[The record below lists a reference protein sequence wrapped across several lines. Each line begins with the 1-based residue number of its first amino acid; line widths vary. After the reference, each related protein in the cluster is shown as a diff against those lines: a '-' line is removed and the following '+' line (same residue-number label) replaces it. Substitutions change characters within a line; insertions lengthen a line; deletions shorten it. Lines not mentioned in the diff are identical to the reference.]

1 MPNARDIA
9 SICAAAGADMPSDT
23 RPLSAPIY
31 QSSVFEIDSLETVD
45 DLYEGRAEGFIYS
58 RDSNPNVSIL
68 EKVVAQLENADDSVA
83 FASGM
88 AAIGITLLSM
98 VESGDRIVAGS
109 ELYGGTNLMLRQHL
123 SKLGVE
129 TQFVDT
135 TDLDAVEQ
143 ALDSQPRLILVES
156 ITNPLLRLTDI
167 ESISQMAH
175 QRGVQVV
182 VDNTLASPLLLRP
195 LELGA
200 DVTLHS
206 ATKNLGG
213 RSVVTGGVAAARAD
227 ITMAMRQSNRVW
239 GSVLDP
245 FAAWLIV
252 RGIKTL
258 PLRVEKACEN
268 AFAVAQFLSDHP
280 KISAVHYPGLPDHP
294 QHKLAVDTLGGR
306 FGWMVTFELAGGGRS
321 ASSFVK
327 GLDMIKLAASLGE
340 AQTTISHPAKT
351 SHRSLTGDEQAV
363 LGIRNGLIRLS
374 CGIESASDI
383 LADLESALAKS

>member
-1 MPNARDIA
+1 MPNLRDIE
-9 SICAAAGADMPSDT
+9 SICAAAGADIASHT

-45 DLYEGRAEGFIYS
+45 DLYEGRAEGFLYS
-58 RDSNPNVSIL
+58 RDSNPNVAIL
-68 EKVVAQLENADDSVA
+68 EKVVAQLEDADDSVA

-98 VESGDRIVAGS
+98 VEAGDRILAGS
-109 ELYGGTNLMLRQHL
+109 ELYGGTNLMLRQHM

-135 TDLDAVEQ
+135 NDLDAVEQ
-143 ALDSQPRLILVES
+143 ALDSKPRLILVES
-156 ITNPLLRLTDI
+156 VTNPLLRLADI
-167 ESISQMAH
+167 KSISEMAH
-175 QRGVQVV
+175 HRGVQVV

-213 RSVVTGGVAAARAD
+213 HSDVTGGVAAARAD
-227 ITMAMRQSNRVW
+227 LTMAMRQSNRVW
-239 GSVLDP
+239 GSTLDP

-252 RGIKTL
+252 RGIRTL
-258 PLRVEKACEN
+258 PLRVERACEN
-268 AFAVAQFLSDHP
+268 AVAVARCLSDHP

-294 QHKLAVDTLGGR
+294 QRQLAVDTLGGR
-306 FGWMVTFELAGGGRS
+306 FGWMVTFELAGGGPS
-321 ASSFVK
+321 ASSFVR
-327 GLDMIKLAASLGE
+327 GLDMIKLAPSLGE
-340 AQTTISHPAKT
+340 ARTTISHPAKT
-351 SHRSLTGDEQAV
+351 SHRSLTGDEQAA
-363 LGIRNGLIRLS
+363 LGISDGLIRLS
-374 CGIESASDI
+374 CGIESAADI
-383 LADLESALAKS
+383 VADLESALAKS

>member
-98 VESGDRIVAGS
+98 VESGNRIVAGS

-143 ALDSQPRLILVES
+143 ALDSQPRLILV
-156 ITNPLLRLTDI
+156 
-167 ESISQMAH
+167 
-175 QRGVQVV
+175 
-182 VDNTLASPLLLRP
+182 
-195 LELGA
+195 
-200 DVTLHS
+200 
-206 ATKNLGG
+206 
-213 RSVVTGGVAAARAD
+213 
-227 ITMAMRQSNRVW
+227 
-239 GSVLDP
+239 
-245 FAAWLIV
+245 
-252 RGIKTL
+252 
-258 PLRVEKACEN
+258 
-268 AFAVAQFLSDHP
+268 
-280 KISAVHYPGLPDHP
+280 
-294 QHKLAVDTLGGR
+294 
-306 FGWMVTFELAGGGRS
+306 
-321 ASSFVK
+321 
-327 GLDMIKLAASLGE
+327 
-340 AQTTISHPAKT
+340 
-351 SHRSLTGDEQAV
+351 
-363 LGIRNGLIRLS
+363 
-374 CGIESASDI
+374 
-383 LADLESALAKS
+383 

>member
-1 MPNARDIA
+1 
-9 SICAAAGADMPSDT
+9 MPSDT

-98 VESGDRIVAGS
+98 VESGNRIVAGS
-109 ELYGGTNLMLRQHL
+109 ELYGGTNLLLRQHL

-182 VDNTLASPLLLRP
+182 VDNTLA
-195 LELGA
+195 EG
-200 DVTLHS
+200 VWI
-206 ATKNLGG
+206 TK
-213 RSVVTGGVAAARAD
+213 SV
-227 ITMAMRQSNRVW
+227 
-239 GSVLDP
+239 
-245 FAAWLIV
+245 
-252 RGIKTL
+252 
-258 PLRVEKACEN
+258 
-268 AFAVAQFLSDHP
+268 
-280 KISAVHYPGLPDHP
+280 
-294 QHKLAVDTLGGR
+294 
-306 FGWMVTFELAGGGRS
+306 S
-321 ASSFVK
+321 AS
-327 GLDMIKLAASLGE
+327 
-340 AQTTISHPAKT
+340 T
-351 SHRSLTGDEQAV
+351 STS
-363 LGIRNGLIRLS
+363 S
-374 CGIESASDI
+374 CDTFRTCR
-383 LADLESALAKS
+383 DQN

>member
-58 RDSNPNVSIL
+58 RDSNPNVAIL

-98 VESGDRIVAGS
+98 VESGNRIVAGS

-156 ITNPLLRLTDI
+156 ITNPLLRLADI

-175 QRGVQVV
+175 QSGVQVV

-213 RSVVTGGVAAARAD
+213 HSDVTGGVAAARAD
-227 ITMAMRQSNRVW
+227 IAMAMRQSNRVW

-280 KISAVHYPGLPDHP
+280 KISAVHYPGLPGHP

>member
-1 MPNARDIA
+1 MPNDRDIE
-9 SICAAAGADMPSDT
+9 SICAAAGADIPSDT
-23 RPLSAPIY
+23 RSLSAPIY
-31 QSSVFEIDSLETVD
+31 QSSVFEIDSLETID
-45 DLYEGRAEGFIYS
+45 DLYEGRAEGFLYS
-58 RDSNPNVSIL
+58 REANPNVAIL
-68 EKVVAQLENADDSVA
+68 ERVIAQLEDADDSVA

-98 VESGDRIVAGS
+98 VEAGDRILAGS
-109 ELYGGTNLMLRQHL
+109 ELYGGTNLMLRQHM

-135 TDLDAVEQ
+135 NDLNAVEQ

-156 ITNPLLRLTDI
+156 IANPLLRLADI
-167 ESISQMAH
+167 KSIGQMAH

-213 RSVVTGGVAAARAD
+213 HSDVTGGVAAARAD
-227 ITMAMRQSNRVW
+227 LTMAMRQSNRVW

-252 RGIKTL
+252 RGIRTL
-258 PLRVEKACEN
+258 PLRMERACEN
-268 AFAVAQFLSDHP
+268 AVAVARFLSDHP

-294 QHKLAVDTLGGR
+294 QHELAVDTLGGR
-306 FGWMVTFELAGGGRS
+306 FGWMVTFELAGGGSS

-327 GLDMIKLAASLGE
+327 SLEMIKLAASLGE
-340 AQTTISHPAKT
+340 SQTTISHPAKT
-351 SHRSLTGDEQAV
+351 SHRSLTEDEQAA
-363 LGIRNGLIRLS
+363 LGISDGLIRLS

>member
-1 MPNARDIA
+1 LPNDRDIE
-9 SICAAAGADMPSDT
+9 SICAAAGADIPSDT
-23 RPLSAPIY
+23 RSLSAPIY
-31 QSSVFEIDSLETVD
+31 QSSVFEIDSLETID
-45 DLYEGRAEGFIYS
+45 DLYEGRAEGFLYS
-58 RDSNPNVSIL
+58 REANPNVAIL
-68 EKVVAQLENADDSVA
+68 ERVIAQLEDADDSVA

-98 VESGDRIVAGS
+98 VEAGDRILAGS
-109 ELYGGTNLMLRQHL
+109 ELYGGTNLMLRQHM

-135 TDLDAVEQ
+135 NDLNAVEQ

-156 ITNPLLRLTDI
+156 IANPLLRLADI
-167 ESISQMAH
+167 KSIGQMAH

-213 RSVVTGGVAAARAD
+213 HSDVTGGVAAARAD
-227 ITMAMRQSNRVW
+227 LTMAMRQSNRVW

-252 RGIKTL
+252 RGIRTL
-258 PLRVEKACEN
+258 PLRMERACEN
-268 AFAVAQFLSDHP
+268 AVAVARFLSDHP

-294 QHKLAVDTLGGR
+294 QHELAVDTLGGR
-306 FGWMVTFELAGGGRS
+306 FGWMVTFELAGGGSS

-327 GLDMIKLAASLGE
+327 SLEMIKLAASLGE
-340 AQTTISHPAKT
+340 SQTTISHPAKT
-351 SHRSLTGDEQAV
+351 SHRSLTEDEQAA
-363 LGIRNGLIRLS
+363 LGISDGLIRLS

>member
-98 VESGDRIVAGS
+98 VESGNRIVAGS

-200 DVTLHS
+200 DVT
-206 ATKNLGG
+206 
-213 RSVVTGGVAAARAD
+213 
-227 ITMAMRQSNRVW
+227 
-239 GSVLDP
+239 
-245 FAAWLIV
+245 
-252 RGIKTL
+252 
-258 PLRVEKACEN
+258 
-268 AFAVAQFLSDHP
+268 
-280 KISAVHYPGLPDHP
+280 
-294 QHKLAVDTLGGR
+294 
-306 FGWMVTFELAGGGRS
+306 
-321 ASSFVK
+321 
-327 GLDMIKLAASLGE
+327 
-340 AQTTISHPAKT
+340 
-351 SHRSLTGDEQAV
+351 
-363 LGIRNGLIRLS
+363 
-374 CGIESASDI
+374 
-383 LADLESALAKS
+383 

>member
-1 MPNARDIA
+1 
-9 SICAAAGADMPSDT
+9 
-23 RPLSAPIY
+23 
-31 QSSVFEIDSLETVD
+31 ETID
-45 DLYEGRAEGFIYS
+45 DLYEGRAEGFLYS
-58 RDSNPNVSIL
+58 REANPNVAIL
-68 EKVVAQLENADDSVA
+68 ERVIAQLEDADDSVA

-98 VESGDRIVAGS
+98 VEAGDRILAGS
-109 ELYGGTNLMLRQHL
+109 ELYGGTNLMLRQHM

-135 TDLDAVEQ
+135 NDLNAVEQ

-156 ITNPLLRLTDI
+156 IANPLLRLADI
-167 ESISQMAH
+167 KSIGQMAH

-213 RSVVTGGVAAARAD
+213 HSDVTGGVAAARAD
-227 ITMAMRQSNRVW
+227 LTMAMRQSNRVW

-252 RGIKTL
+252 RGIRTL
-258 PLRVEKACEN
+258 PLRMERACEN
-268 AFAVAQFLSDHP
+268 AVAVARFLSDHP

-294 QHKLAVDTLGGR
+294 QHELAVDTLGGR
-306 FGWMVTFELAGGGRS
+306 FGWMVTFELAGGGSS

-327 GLDMIKLAASLGE
+327 SLEMIKLAASLGE
-340 AQTTISHPAKT
+340 SQTTISHPAKT
-351 SHRSLTGDEQAV
+351 SHRSLTEDEQAA
-363 LGIRNGLIRLS
+363 LGISDGLIRLS

>member
-1 MPNARDIA
+1 
-9 SICAAAGADMPSDT
+9 MPSDT

-58 RDSNPNVSIL
+58 RDSNQNVSML

-98 VESGDRIVAGS
+98 VESGERIVAGS

-156 ITNPLLRLTDI
+156 ITNPLLRLADI
-167 ESISQMAH
+167 DSISQMAH
-175 QRGVQVV
+175 QSGVQVV
-182 VDNTLASPLLLRP
+182 VDNTLASPLLVRP

-213 RSVVTGGVAAARAD
+213 HSAVTGCVAAARAD
-227 ITMAMRQSNRVW
+227 ITMAMRQSNRIL
-239 GSVLDP
+239 GSVLGP
-245 FAAWLIV
+245 
-252 RGIKTL
+252 
-258 PLRVEKACEN
+258 
-268 AFAVAQFLSDHP
+268 
-280 KISAVHYPGLPDHP
+280 
-294 QHKLAVDTLGGR
+294 
-306 FGWMVTFELAGGGRS
+306 
-321 ASSFVK
+321 
-327 GLDMIKLAASLGE
+327 
-340 AQTTISHPAKT
+340 
-351 SHRSLTGDEQAV
+351 
-363 LGIRNGLIRLS
+363 
-374 CGIESASDI
+374 
-383 LADLESALAKS
+383 

>member
-1 MPNARDIA
+1 
-9 SICAAAGADMPSDT
+9 MPSDT

-45 DLYEGRAEGFIYS
+45 ALYEGRAEGVICS

-98 VESGDRIVAGS
+98 VESGDRIVAGR

-156 ITNPLLRLTDI
+156 ITNPLLRLADI

-175 QRGVQVV
+175 QSGVQVV

-213 RSVVTGGVAAARAD
+213 HSDVTGGVAAARAD
-227 ITMAMRQSNRVW
+227 IAMAMRQSNRVW

-306 FGWMVTFELAGGGRS
+306 FGWMGTFELAGGGRS